1 MALKHIK
8 DDVDLPSD
16 VTKTLKDLE
25 EHMDGYDFIRYG
37 IKIISDEAYRLAR
50 EKCYFFH
57 LCRDDAHKTLSK
69 KEWGFLIC
77 RARRNAN
84 SNGISIDWLEQNPIA
99 KDKRRK
105 DGPTVLSKRIAK
117 GKSHNYNRRIVITP
131 KRRPYEVE
139 LYDELEPQF
148 VMLRHLSMLLTK
160 TERAVRDLR
169 HSHKKT
175 LNKLE
180 KGEE

>member
-1 MALKHIK
+1 MALKDK
-8 DDVDLPSD
+8 ENDVDLPSD
-16 VTKTLKDLE
+16 VMSTLKDLE

-37 IKIISDEAYRLAR
+37 IKLISDQAYRLAR
-50 EKCYFFH
+50 EKCYFYH
-57 LCRDDAHKTLSK
+57 LFREDAHKKLSE

-77 RARRNAN
+77 RARRNPN

-99 KDKRRK
+99 KDRRRK
-105 DGPTVLSKRIAK
+105 GGPTVLSKRIAK
-117 GKSHNYNRRIVITP
+117 GKSQNYNRQIVITS
-131 KRRPYEVE
+131 KRRPYETE

-160 TERAVRDLR
+160 AERAIRDLQQ
-169 HSHKKT
+169 SHIKT